1 MASRS
6 TSTRARPPRRTRCSW
21 TSRSSTDSCRKSSPS
36 SRSSS
41 SRSSETTSSSSA
53 PPVAAA
59 SPAFY
64 ESYLNQLT
72 EGSIRNQGEQ
82 TNEENKSVSTQTELG
97 PPVEVGLQH
106 PDISHFELPSSSASA
121 NHKHK
126 PEPAASKPADSK
138 LKDQNYKNR
147 LLSFLEDRASTIK
160 DVLEAQNS
168 QLAKTSAEDVLE
180 IPKQVRDVCP
190 SFSVVKDEVFLN
202 ERLNCLLIVKVVSS
216 HQLANSKLPA
226 PHRNSS
232 LLIEYMNCSVSNM
245 YITEDD
251 LTCSVLLEDIGQVVA
266 ADSSGCLHLFAPK
279 NRNKKLSEVLGS
291 NVYKE
296 LHRTDDS
303 DSKRHL
309 SPVKLLR
316 LSKSG
321 EEVYS
326 VDSSG
331 RLVVWQVLNKRGS
344 LELSAINYVDLNT
357 EVSQMAVD
365 SRAEQVFVGSYSS
378 LFQLSTSINP
388 SLPVSIRSSNNSS
401 ASLSAIF
408 ATSLDIVI
416 AGYDNG
422 DVRLFIDIHKDAVF
436 RLPTFTKARVVLV
449 FPGNYSKVDKVSR
462 KVTTM
467 ECLASVNV
475 LDCEGRL
482 HIFDLEDKIGD
493 PEKVVPL
500 LPGSEKSARVLTAA
514 YDMERSQLVCL
525 CQTQEGL
532 KAVRLE

>member
-1 MASRS
+1 M
-6 TSTRARPPRRTRCSW
+6 
-21 TSRSSTDSCRKSSPS
+21 
-36 SRSSS
+36 
-41 SRSSETTSSSSA
+41 
-53 PPVAAA
+53 
-59 SPAFY
+59 
-64 ESYLNQLT
+64 NQLT

-82 TNEENKSVSTQTELG
+82 TNEENKTVGTQTDLG
-97 PPVEVGLQH
+97 PPVDVGLQH
-106 PDISHFELPSSSASA
+106 PDISHFTLPNDS
-121 NHKHK
+121 
-126 PEPAASKPADSK
+126 PASKGMNKSEAVTGKAADSR

-147 LLSFLEDRASTIK
+147 LLSFLEDRASIIK
-160 DVLEAQNS
+160 DILEAQNS
-168 QLAKTSAEDVLE
+168 QYSKSSAEDVLE
-180 IPKQVRDVCP
+180 IPQQVRDVCP
-190 SFSVVKDEVFLN
+190 NFVVVKDEVFLN
-202 ERLNCLLIVKVVSS
+202 ERLNCLVVIKVVAH
-216 HQLANSKLPA
+216 HQLVNSKLPV
-226 PHRNSS
+226 PHKNSS

-251 LTCSVLLEDIGQVVA
+251 LTCSVLLEDIGQIVA
-266 ADSSGCLHLFAPK
+266 ADTSGSLHLFAPK
-279 NRNKKLSEVLGS
+279 NRNKKLSELLGS

-296 LHRTDDS
+296 VHRTDNS

-309 SPVKLLR
+309 APVKMLR
-316 LSKSG
+316 LSKTG

-344 LELSAINYVDLNT
+344 LELSAINYLDLNT

-365 SRAEQVFVGSYSS
+365 SRSEQVFLGSYSN
-378 LFQLSTSINP
+378 LYQLSSSINP
-388 SLPVSIRSSNNSS
+388 SLPVSIRSSSNST

-408 ATSLDIVI
+408 VTSLDIII

-436 RLPTFTKARVVLV
+436 RLPAFSKCRVILV

-467 ECLASVNV
+467 ECLASINV
-475 LDCEGRL
+475 LDSEGRL
-482 HIFDLEDKIGD
+482 HIFDIEEKIGD
-493 PEKVVPL
+493 PEKVIPL
-500 LPGSEKSARVLTAA
+500 LPPSQKSAQVLAAA
-514 YDMERSQLVCL
+514 YDMERSLLVAL